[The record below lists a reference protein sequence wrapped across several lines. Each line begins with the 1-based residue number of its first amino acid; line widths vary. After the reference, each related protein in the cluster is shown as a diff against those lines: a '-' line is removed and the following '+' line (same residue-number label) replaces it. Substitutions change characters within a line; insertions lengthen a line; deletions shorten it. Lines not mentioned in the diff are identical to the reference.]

1 MDITSMVAGCTDL
14 KTLKNWEKTFPV
26 EAKPVIAAR
35 IAVLTKKPEYTYKIK
50 LNPKGG
56 LALPVSVYLDGD
68 GGFKAIDSLIA
79 ALEEYK
85 SHPDAKPYSK
95 G

>member
-1 MDITSMVAGCTDL
+1 MDLTTMIADCSDL
-14 KTLKNWEKTFPV
+14 KTLKVWEKSFPSEV
-26 EAKPVIAAR
+26 KGAIAAR
-35 IAVLTKKPEYTYKIK
+35 IAVLTKKPEYTYKLK

-68 GGFKAIDSLIA
+68 GGTKAIDSLIA
-79 ALEEYK
+79 ALESYK
-85 SHPDAKPYSK
+85 AHPDAKSYSK

>member
-1 MDITSMVAGCTDL
+1 MDLNAMIETCTDL
-14 KTLKNWEKTFPV
+14 KTLKGWEKSFPV

-35 IAVLTKKPEYTYKIK
+35 IAVLTKKPEYTYKLK

-68 GGFKAIDSLIA
+68 GGTKAIDSLIA
-79 ALEEYK
+79 ALESYK
-85 SHPDAKPYSK
+85 THPDAKPYSK